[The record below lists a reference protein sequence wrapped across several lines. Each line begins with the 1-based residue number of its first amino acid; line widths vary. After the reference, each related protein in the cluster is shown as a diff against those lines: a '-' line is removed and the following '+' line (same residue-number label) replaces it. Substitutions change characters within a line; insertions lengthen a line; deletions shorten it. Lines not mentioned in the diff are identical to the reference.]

1 MRRIWRFGQRQRVTN
16 LQLSLSIMPWIR
28 VVKFFFSIENYLE
41 FLGVSLSEL
50 LCLGDIVGKNFN
62 LGLN

>member
-1 MRRIWRFGQRQRVTN
+1 MTN

-50 LCLGDIVGKNFN
+50 LCLVDIVGKNFN